1 MSKYAGA
8 AGVLVVLALSMAFA
22 ALNGGQRITLR
33 VPKADTPS
41 VANRLLTD
49 LQIADLS
56 IEDPSIEEVIEQVFA
71 GSQPATLASA
81 NGEPEKSQQEKVQEE
96 QAQEEQV

>member
-1 MSKYAGA
+1 VEQD
-8 AGVLVVLALSMAFA
+8 GVT
-22 ALNGGQRITLR
+22 IKLR

-56 IEDPSIEEVIEQVFA
+56 IDDPSIEEVIEQVFA
-71 GSQPATLASA
+71 GSQPAILPGT
-81 NGEPEKSQQEKVQEE
+81 NGKPEV
-96 QAQEEQV
+96 AQEEEAQEGQEEKV